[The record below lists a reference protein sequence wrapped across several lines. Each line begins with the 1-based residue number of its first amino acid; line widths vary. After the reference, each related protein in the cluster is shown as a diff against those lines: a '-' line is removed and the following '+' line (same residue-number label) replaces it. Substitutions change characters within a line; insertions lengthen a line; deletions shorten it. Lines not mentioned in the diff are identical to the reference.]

1 MPKKRRRIQ
10 QRLNRRVPITSVCIG
25 LVSLPLLDSTGYS
38 QAVTNETERL
48 KPVVVTG
55 SLIPTAETVGA
66 SSVEVLNS
74 VDIERIGSTD
84 ILETLKQV
92 SSVFAGNA
100 NVGQTVNNGGYGEA
114 NVAIRNLPTLVLL
127 NGRRLGNS
135 SFSNGAL
142 VDVNTIPLAMIDR
155 IEILKDGA
163 SALYGSQAIGGVVN
177 IITKRDFNGVDIS
190 GRYGFATGKGNYEEY
205 RASLVA
211 GTSNEKSSFVAGAQ
225 YYYSDPLLSKDR
237 PNIAGQELL
246 DRLSKNLAPPSYI
259 SPSFPG
265 RVQDNR
271 MTDAAGVVHPSTSY
285 ILAGSPFAVGAP
297 GYRANVNTPP
307 IIAGGPFRRVEDYNA
322 AAKAQL
328 GYEPYVRIA
337 DTAAGKALAAA
348 GFGEGSAWPLLNT
361 PLFGTHSIQSQDRRQ
376 AFASGS
382 HDLFGKEM
390 QVFGEFLFSQHQS
403 VGALAPSPVVSL
415 NTSRIVVPANNPSN
429 PFGID
434 LGPGYS
440 AQPRVRSR
448 FVDSGNRIFDAQTD
462 YYHFVGGLQGE
473 FDNGY
478 TYNAAYTYN
487 NYDQILFTRNAVNG
501 AALDL
506 ALQPN
511 TDPDLAR
518 AGLSRLQ
525 TFGPYVP
532 VYNIFSTP
540 TGTPFSPGGV
550 NSPDTIDAISTTLF
564 QSGRAEEWGT
574 DANITGTPF
583 ELAAGKIGFAIGGG
597 FRSESLE
604 TDFDGL
610 TKIGKVPGLNAS
622 APTSG
627 IRDSWAGFVE
637 VHIPIVSPDM
647 NITGFHSLDISAAG
661 RYETFD
667 PGGDSAVP
675 KLGVRWQPL
684 DEQLTL
690 RGTYS
695 QSFLAPTTY
704 QLFGGAQQSFP
715 FLSAG
720 GGVAQLQTVW
730 VSNPNLSPVDAENF
744 GGGIVFSPK
753 AVPGLTLSADYY
765 HITTENDV
773 FRLSEQ
779 AIADDLNARGSAS
792 PFARNFTFD
801 DGSALTTPAPNQVN
815 TGNWGSLNVPLANGA
830 AQQTD
835 GLDLSAIYELP
846 TDTAGKFT
854 FYANANVLF
863 NYEYEDP
870 IIGGPYNYEGQYTDD
885 ANGIGGAQGTLPDF
899 MLSTGL
905 NWQIR
910 NFSYTIN
917 ARYIPEV
924 DDIGF
929 MHPSVGEAE
938 HGFTVDGSEWTVDEY
953 YAIDMQL
960 AYEIGKHRTDKR
972 WYDRTRL
979 AIGVNNITDED
990 PPIIASSFEDNTD
1003 KSTYDILGRFV
1014 YFELSKKF

>member
-1 MPKKRRRIQ
+1 MRKLRRQI
-10 QRLNRRVPITSVCIG
+10 QRLHKHSVLSRTFMG
-25 LVSLPLLDSTGYS
+25 VLSLPLLAATVSA
-38 QAVTNETERL
+38 QVATNETERL

-66 SSVEVLNS
+66 SAVDVLNTA
-74 VDIERIGSTD
+74 DIEKLGSTD
-84 ILETLKQV
+84 VLEALKKV
-92 SSVFAGNA
+92 SSAFAGNA
-100 NVGQTVNNGGYGEA
+100 NVGETINNGGFGEA

-190 GRYGFATGKGNYEEY
+190 GRYGFATGKGDYEEY

-211 GTSNEKSSFVAGAQ
+211 GTANEKSSFIAGAQ
-225 YYYSDPLLSKDR
+225 YYHADPLLSSDR
-237 PNIAGQELL
+237 AIAAQGLL
-246 DRLSKNLAPPSYI
+246 ERLDKNLAPPSYI

-271 MTDAAGVVHPSTSY
+271 ITDSAGVVHPSTSY

-297 GYRANVNTPP
+297 GYRPGLGTPP
-307 IIAGGPFRRVEDYNA
+307 AVTGGPFNRVEDYNA
-322 AAKAQL
+322 AAQAQL
-328 GYEPYVRIA
+328 GYQPYVRIA
-337 DTAAGKALAAA
+337 DTDAGRALAAA
-348 GFGEGSAWPLLNT
+348 GMGESSAWPLLNT

-390 QVFGEFLFSQHQS
+390 QVFGEFLFSHHQS
-403 VGALAPSPVVSL
+403 IGALAPSPVVSL
-415 NTSRIVVPANNPSN
+415 ANSRIVVPASNPAN
-429 PFGID
+429 PFGVD
-434 LGPGYS
+434 LGSGYAS
-440 AQPRVRSR
+440 QPRVRSR
-448 FVDSGNRIFDAQTD
+448 FVDSGNRIFDSQTD
-462 YYHFVGGLQGE
+462 YYHFVGGLKGE

-487 NYDQILFTRNAVNG
+487 SYDQIQFTRNAVNG

-511 TDPDLAR
+511 NDPDLAR

-525 TFGPYVP
+525 TFGPFVP
-532 VYNIFSTP
+532 VYNIFFAP
-540 TGTPFSPGGV
+540 TGSAYAPSGS
-550 NSPDTIDAISTTLF
+550 NHPDTIDAISTTLF
-564 QSGRAEEWGT
+564 QTGRSEQWDAN
-574 DANITGTPF
+574 ANITGQPF
-583 ELAAGKIGFAIGGG
+583 ELPAGKLGFAVGGG
-597 FRSESLE
+597 FGSEALSI
-604 TDFDGL
+604 DFDGL
-610 TKIGKVPGLNAS
+610 TKIGKVPGLNSS

-627 IRDSWAGFVE
+627 RRDSWAGFVE
-637 VHIPIVSPDM
+637 VNIPLTSPDM
-647 NITGFHSLDISAAG
+647 DVPGLYALELNVAG

-675 KLGVRWQPL
+675 KLGIRWQPL
-684 DEQLTL
+684 DDQITL

-704 QLFGGAQQSFP
+704 QLFGGAAQNYP
-715 FLSAG
+715 FLSVG
-720 GGVAQLQTVW
+720 GGFAQLQSVN
-730 VSNPNLSPVDAENF
+730 VSNEDLSPVDAENF
-744 GGGIVFSPK
+744 GGGIVISPK
-753 AVPGLTLSADYY
+753 AVPGLTVSVDYY
-765 HITTENDV
+765 HIKTEDDI

-792 PFARNFTFD
+792 PFASGFTFD
-801 DGSALTTPAPNQVN
+801 DNTRLTSPAPNQI
-815 TGNWGSLNVPLANGA
+815 TSANWGSLNVPLANGA
-830 AQQTD
+830 SQETD
-835 GLDLSAIYELP
+835 GLDISAIYQLP
-846 TDTAGKFT
+846 TETAGTFT
-854 FYANANVLF
+854 FFANANVLF
-863 NYEYEDP
+863 SYQYEDP
-870 IIGGPYNYEGQYTDD
+870 IIGGPYDYEGQYTDD
-885 ANGIGGAQGTLPDF
+885 ANGIGGAQGLLPDF
-899 MLSTGL
+899 FINTGVS
-905 NWQIR
+905 WQIR
-910 NFSYTIN
+910 DFTYTVN

-924 DDIGF
+924 DDLGT
-929 MHPSVGEAE
+929 MHPAVGAEAND
-938 HGFTVDGSEWTVDEY
+938 FTIDGSEWTINDY

-960 AYEIGKHRTDKR
+960 AYEIGKSREDKR

-979 AIGVNNITDED
+979 ALGVNNITDED
-990 PPIIASSFEDNTD
+990 PPVIASSFEDNTD